1 MGCALVFSSLSF
13 KMAIISSAAVLND
26 AAAMSSLK
34 NGLPVFFRLT
44 NPFVGSQ
51 EATFANT
58 SLEIVD

>member
-1 MGCALVFSSLSF
+1 
-13 KMAIISSAAVLND
+13 MAIISSAAVLND

-34 NGLPVFFRLT
+34 NGLPAFFRLT